1 MLYSILAAMMEG
13 SKNFETIEEPVEYFL
28 EQANQVAVNE
38 KIGLNFANIL
48 RATLRQDPDVIL
60 VGEIRDQ
67 ETAEVAFKASL
78 TGHMVLSTLHTN
90 SSVAS
95 ITRLIEMGIKPYII
109 ASALEGLIAQRLVR
123 SVCGNCA
130 TPVPPDP
137 DLLELL
143 RVPADFL
150 GATVLRGRGCEQ
162 CNKTGYRGRTG
173 IYEVFTMNEDFR
185 QFISTSYRETE
196 LLEMARAGG
205 MRTLIEDGLEKVR
218 RGVTTLEELLRVMGP
233 QVVHQRRCG
242 CCERLVDAKF
252 LYCPFCGTFRRNFC
266 RTCKVS
272 LEEGWLN
279 CPHCGTA
286 KELPG

>member
-1 MLYSILAAMMEG
+1 
-13 SKNFETIEEPVEYFL
+13 
-28 EQANQVAVNE
+28 
-38 KIGLNFANIL
+38 
-48 RATLRQDPDVIL
+48 
-60 VGEIRDQ
+60 
-67 ETAEVAFKASL
+67 
-78 TGHMVLSTLHTN
+78 MVLSTLHTN

-95 ITRLIEMGIKPYII
+95 ITRLVDMGIQPYII

-123 SVCGNCA
+123 SICPNCA
-130 TPVPPDP
+130 TEVPPDP

-143 RVPADFL
+143 RVPAGFL
-150 GATVLRGRGCEQ
+150 GATVSRGRGCEQ

-185 QFISTSYRETE
+185 QFISTSYKETE

-205 MRTLIEDGLEKVR
+205 MRILIEDGLEKVR
-218 RGVTTLEELLRVMGP
+218 LGKTTLEELLRVMGP

-242 CCERLVDAKF
+242 SCDRLVDAKF
-252 LYCPFCGTFRRNFC
+252 LFCPFCGTFRRNFC
-266 RTCKVS
+266 RVCKCS